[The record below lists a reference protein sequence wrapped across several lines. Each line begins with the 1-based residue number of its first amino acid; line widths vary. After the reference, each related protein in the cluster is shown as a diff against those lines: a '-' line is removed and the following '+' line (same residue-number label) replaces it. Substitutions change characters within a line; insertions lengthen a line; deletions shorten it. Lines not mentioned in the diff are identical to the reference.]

1 MAIYSYFLFGGR
13 KQPPV
18 QFNLEQDAS
27 AIALSI
33 CLLRD
38 QPDLAQV
45 WIIQDREPV
54 AVRIR
59 CDDSD
64 IGMLVDLRAP
74 AEPSSAV
81 CA

>member
-18 QFNLEQDAS
+18 QFDLEQDAS
-27 AIALSI
+27 AIGLSI

-38 QPDLAQV
+38 QPELAQV
-45 WIIQDREPV
+45 WIIQGREPV

-59 CDDSD
+59 CEDSD

-74 AEPSSAV
+74 SASSSAD